1 MSRPIKNRFWR
12 QSGLLLWL
20 SVFILLG
27 CAKEEAQDEPLLQP
41 SAIKILQE
49 DPTDRTFDLVAGDDC
64 MLATYFR
71 EGGSAVFVLLNNEA
85 EIIWRKELGFTSEE
99 FEDLIDFILYEGNGV
114 FSIFGRER
122 FVQINREGE
131 ILKDEN
137 DYFLLINRY
146 AKMGVFKNSDGNY
159 VSFGASQSATSRS
172 FLSVHTPTGELIFR
186 KVFLTQSGGFEA
198 VTDCLELSNGDYLLV
213 GTFKPQVA
221 GNQAGF
227 YVRKFSS
234 EGDEIWEKYHERGAV
249 SSELTFVGSSHLF
262 GRELLP
268 HTDGTFSYILNDY
281 ELNSESSTS
290 FIVHL
295 SADGDIMNE
304 APLNLAPTNIV
315 AGSTSDLGN
324 IGNQKYGGS
333 AIARN
338 SDGSYTG
345 IANRIYESTP
355 GSDIT
360 NRPPHFPY
368 TFKLDAAGN
377 LIDSD
382 YSDRVYSTFYTSCVR
397 LSNGKTAIYGRI
409 ISIGEVS
416 KPLIILQE

>member
-1 MSRPIKNRFWR
+1 MSRPIKNTFWR
-12 QSGLLLWL
+12 NSGVLLWL
-20 SVFILLG
+20 SVFILTG

-41 SAIKILQE
+41 STIKILQE

-64 MLATYFR
+64 MLATYFK

-99 FEDLIDFILYEGNGV
+99 FEGRIDYILYEGNGV
-114 FSIFGRER
+114 FSIFGRVR

-131 ILKDEN
+131 ILRDEN
-137 DYFLLINRY
+137 DYFMLINSY

-159 VSFGASQSATSRS
+159 VSFGASQTASSRS
-172 FLSVHTPTGELIFR
+172 FLSVHTPMGELIFR
-186 KVFLTQSGGFEA
+186 KVFLTGSDGYEA
-198 VTDCLELSNGDYLLV
+198 ASDCLELPNGDYILV
-213 GTFKPQVA
+213 GTFKPRVA

-227 YVRKFSS
+227 YVRKYSS
-234 EGDEIWEKYHERGAV
+234 EGDKIWERFHERGEV
-249 SSELTFVGSSHLF
+249 SSELTYVGSSHIF

-268 HTDGTFSYILNDY
+268 HTDGTFSYILNDH

-290 FIVHL
+290 FIIRL
-295 SADGDIMNE
+295 SADGDILSE
-304 APLNLAPTNIV
+304 TPLNLAPTNIV

-324 IGNQKYGGS
+324 LVNQKYGGS

-360 NRPPHFPY
+360 NLPPHFPY
-368 TFKLDAAGN
+368 TFRLDAGGN
-377 LIDSD
+377 LVEADF
-382 YSDRVYSTFYTSCVR
+382 SDRVYSTFYTSCVR
-397 LSNGKTAIYGRI
+397 LSNSKTAIYGRI

>member
-1 MSRPIKNRFWR
+1 MSRPIKNTFWR
-12 QSGLLLWL
+12 QLVVLLWL
-20 SVFILLG
+20 SIFFLLG
-27 CAKEEAQDEPLLQP
+27 CSKEEAQDEPLLQP
-41 SAIKILQE
+41 STIKILQE

-64 MLATYFR
+64 MLASYFK

-99 FEDLIDFILYEGNGV
+99 FAGRIDYILYEGNGV

-137 DYFLLINRY
+137 DYFLLINSY
-146 AKMGVFKNSDGNY
+146 AKMGVFKNRDGNY
-159 VSFGASQSATSRS
+159 VSFGASFFGTSRS
-172 FLSVHTPTGELIFR
+172 FLSLHTPMGELIFR

-198 VTDCLELSNGDYLLV
+198 VTDCFELPNGDFLAV
-213 GTFKPQVA
+213 GTFKPQTA
-221 GNQAGF
+221 GDQAGF

-234 EGDEIWEKYHERGAV
+234 EGDEIWEKFHERGEV
-249 SSELTFVGSSHLF
+249 SSELAFVGSSHLF

-268 HTDGTFSYILNDY
+268 HEDGTFSYILNDY

-290 FIVHL
+290 FIVRL
-295 SADGDIMNE
+295 STDGDVLSE
-304 APLNLAPTNIV
+304 EPLNLAPTNIV

-324 IGNQKYGGS
+324 LNNQKYGGS

-355 GSDIT
+355 GSNIT
-360 NRPPHFPY
+360 NLPPHFPY
-368 TFKLDAAGN
+368 TFRLDGDGN

-382 YSDRVYSTFYTSCVR
+382 FSDRVYSTFYTSCVR